1 MNKLKDFFYN
11 KNDILI
17 ALIILA
23 IAAIVILWRVDAI
36 LSYPETLVANA
47 GSQFEDPLPPDVSN
61 DGSATVTD
69 SAITSDPAITTGT
82 AVQPPQQEVEICGIY
97 VNYGESLDVVAQN
110 CVTAGL
116 IGSTEEFM
124 TLVDQ
129 MGAGSKIQAGQ
140 HHIPSN
146 VTPEELI
153 DYLMKPGL

>member
-47 GSQFEDPLPPDVSN
+47 GTQVEDPLPPDVSN
-61 DGSATVTD
+61 DGAVTTG
-69 SAITSDPAITTGT
+69 SAITTDSGITTDS
-82 AVQPPQQEVEICGIY
+82 AVQPPQQEVDICGIY
-97 VNYGESLDVVAQN
+97 VNYGESLDVIAQN

-124 TLVDQ
+124 TLVNQ
-129 MGAGSKIQAGQ
+129 LGAAEKIQAGQ

-153 DYLMKPGL
+153 DYLIKPGL

>member
-11 KNDILI
+11 KNDIFI
-17 ALIILA
+17 ALVILA
-23 IAAIVILWRVDAI
+23 VAAIVILWRVDAI

-47 GSQFEDPLPPDVSN
+47 GTQVEDPLPPDVQN
-61 DGSATVTD
+61 DGAAVTGSAVTTD
-69 SAITSDPAITTGT
+69 SGITTDS
-82 AVQPPQQEVEICGIY
+82 AVQPPQQEVEICGLY
-97 VNYGESLDVVAQN
+97 VNYGESLDIVAQN

-153 DYLMKPGL
+153 EYLMQPGL

>member
-23 IAAIVILWRVDAI
+23 VAAFVILWRVDAI

-47 GSQFEDPLPPDVSN
+47 GTQVDNQLPPDVSN
-61 DGSATVTD
+61 DEALTGSGITTDPDTTTD
-69 SAITSDPAITTGT
+69 S

-110 CVTAGL
+110 CVAAGL

-124 TLVDQ
+124 TVVNQLDAAQ
-129 MGAGSKIQAGQ
+129 KIQAGQ

-146 VTPEELI
+146 VTPEQLVEYLI
-153 DYLMKPGL
+153 KPGL